1 MRKSLWIVPAAF
13 LFASIGVPTAHAD
26 AITQWTLSNVVFSD
40 GATITGSFDFDATT
54 DTYSAV
60 AITLND
66 GSFTYLY
73 GNANVLFGSPTL
85 IQATTTGKLDGS
97 PEVSLE
103 FADSL
108 ATTSLTTVPIL
119 DTEALIGLGGD
130 FTFFKNVT
138 PGGTPHAY
146 AGDDILTS
154 GEITS
159 AVSTPEPGS
168 LALTLFGLVLLGVTI
183 LVKRKRKAQGLTQT
197 T

>member
-1 MRKSLWIVPAAF
+1 MRKSLWIVPAAL
-13 LFASIGVPTAHAD
+13 LFASIGVRTAHAD
-26 AITQWTLSNVVFSD
+26 AITQWTLSNVAFSD
-40 GATITGSFDFDATT
+40 GSTITGSFDFDATT

-73 GNANVLFGSPTL
+73 GNANVSGASPTL

-119 DTEALIGLGGD
+119 DTQNIVPGD
-130 FTFFKNVT
+130 FTFFEFVT